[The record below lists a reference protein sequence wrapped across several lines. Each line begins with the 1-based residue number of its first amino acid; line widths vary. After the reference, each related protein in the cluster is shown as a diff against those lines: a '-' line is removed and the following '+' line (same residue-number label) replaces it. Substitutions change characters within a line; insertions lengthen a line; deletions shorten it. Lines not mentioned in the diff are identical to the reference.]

1 MTRNRLY
8 RRVIRR
14 ESHSA
19 RSVAVVTVLAALVV
33 LAVWL
38 GTEIVLHL
46 LQAGAILLS
55 PVELAFGAL
64 RAMEIPGGGL
74 AAAGALLLLIGAALL
89 LCAVLPGRRG
99 KHSRL
104 AGRTAIL
111 VDDRVI
117 ASGIASRLSNAVE
130 VPREQVRVS
139 VGRGSVEAAI
149 TPVSGVPVDRA
160 RAAAAM
166 DDEIAEYDLRP
177 PLRGRVRVGERG
189 RVGA

>member
-1 MTRNRLY
+1 MMRNRLY

-14 ESHSA
+14 ETHSA
-19 RSVAVVTVLAALVV
+19 RSAAVVTVLAVLVIV
-33 LAVWL
+33 AVWL

-46 LQAGAILLS
+46 LGAGAILLS

-64 RAMEIPGGGL
+64 RTTETPGWGL
-74 AAAGALLLLIGAALL
+74 AAAGAALMLIGAALL
-89 LCAVLPGRRG
+89 LSAVLPGRRG
-99 KHSRL
+99 KHSRM

-117 ASGIASRLSNAVE
+117 ASGIASRLSNAAG

-166 DDEIAEYDLRP
+166 DDEITEYDLSPR
-177 PLRGRVRVGERG
+177 LRGRVRVGERG
-189 RVGA
+189 LVGA

>member
-19 RSVAVVTVLAALVV
+19 RSAAVVIVLAALVV
-33 LAVWL
+33 VAAWL

-46 LQAGAILLS
+46 LGAGAILLS
-55 PVELAFGAL
+55 PVELAFGVL
-64 RAMEIPGGGL
+64 RATESPDGSL
-74 AAAGALLLLIGAALL
+74 AAAGAVLL
-89 LCAVLPGRRG
+89 LCALLPGRRG
-99 KHSRL
+99 KHSRM

-117 ASGIASRLSNAVE
+117 ASGIATRLSNTAG
-130 VPREQVRVS
+130 VPREQIRVS

-149 TPVSGVPVDRA
+149 TPISGVPVDRA
-160 RAAAAM
+160 QAVAAM
-166 DDEIAEYDLRP
+166 EDEITEYDLTPR
-177 PLRGRVRVGERG
+177 LTGRVRVGERG
-189 RVGA
+189 LVGA